1 MELPPALTRRISHVL
16 RRALARADARE
27 TDALAEIGLP
37 VRQYGVLALLQ
48 DGPVARQH
56 ELGAALGLDRTTTAT
71 LLRRLEDRGL
81 VHRAPLPG
89 NNRTLVLTLTA
100 DGERMRAAG
109 AQRLQDAEAEFLGP
123 LASADRD
130 RLRASLDRLAVSEG
144 DR

>member
-1 MELPPALTRRISHVL
+1 MELPPALTERVAHVL
-16 RRALARADARE
+16 RRALARADAQ
-27 TDALAEIGLP
+27 DAAALAEIDLP

-100 DGERMRAAG
+100 DGERLRAAG
-109 AQRLQDAEAEFLGP
+109 ARRLEAAEAELLAP
-123 LASADRD
+123 LAPADRG
-130 RLRASLDRLAVSEG
+130 RLRTSLARLLPERDR
-144 DR
+144 

>member
-1 MELPPALTRRISHVL
+1 MELPPALTERVAHVL
-16 RRALARADARE
+16 RRALARADAQ
-27 TDALAEIGLP
+27 DAAALAEIDLP

-56 ELGAALGLDRTTTAT
+56 EFGAALGLDRTTTAT

-100 DGERMRAAG
+100 DGERLRAAG
-109 AQRLQDAEAEFLGP
+109 ARRLEAAEAELLAP
-123 LASADRD
+123 LAPADRG
-130 RLRASLDRLAVSEG
+130 RLRTSLARLLPERDR
-144 DR
+144 